1 MQEFRPSFEELA
13 VAGVRGLQPYQP
25 GKPMAEL
32 ARELNLDPNGIIKLA
47 SNENPLG
54 PGSKALNAAKAALSE
69 VHRYP
74 DGNAFT
80 LKQALARHHRVGTD
94 CITLG
99 NGSNDVLVLL
109 AQTFLGPGRDA
120 VFSEHAFAVY
130 PIATQAV
137 GATARVAPA
146 LGADTDMP
154 YGHDLE
160 AMRAAVTDNT
170 RVVFVANPNNPTGTW
185 VDSDYLRD
193 FIASLPSSVIVVVD
207 EAYCEY
213 AAPAGNPDATQ
224 WLAEFPNLV
233 VTRTFSKAFGLAGF
247 RVGYAL
253 SHPDV
258 ADLLN
263 RVRQPFNANLVA
275 QAAAEAAL
283 EDEDYIRESVV
294 MNQEQRAWLQTELE
308 GLGLAVLPSAANFL
322 CFGLGERCEAV
333 NDGLLRRGVIL
344 RPVGGYGLPGFLRV
358 TVGLPAE
365 NQRFVRELSD
375 LLAGTA

>member
-13 VAGVRGLQPYQP
+13 VDGVRGLQPYQP

-32 ARELNLDPNGIIKLA
+32 ARELGLDPDSIIKLA

-54 PGSKALNAAKAALSE
+54 PGKKALEAAQAALVE

-80 LKQALARHHRVGTD
+80 LKQALAAHHRIGVD

-109 AQTFLGPGRDA
+109 AQTFLGPGREA

-137 GATARVAPA
+137 GGTARVARA
-146 LGADTDMP
+146 LAPDSQMP

-160 AMRAAVTDNT
+160 AMRAAVTDDT

-185 VDSDYLRD
+185 VESDSLRD

-213 AAPAGNPDATQ
+213 AAPAGHPDATQ

-233 VTRTFSKAFGLAGF
+233 VTRTFSKAYGLSGF
-247 RVGYAL
+247 RLGYAL

-283 EDEDYIRESVV
+283 GDADYIRESVQ
-294 MNQEQRAWLQTELE
+294 MNEEQRNWLQGELE
-308 GLGLAVLPSAANFL
+308 ALGLTVLPSAANFL
-322 CFGLGERCEAV
+322 CFGLGDRCDEI

-358 TVGLPAE
+358 TVGLPTE
-365 NQRFVRELSD
+365 NQRFIRELSE
-375 LLAGTA
+375 LLTGTA

>member
-1 MQEFRPSFEELA
+1 MQDYRPTFEKLA
-13 VAGVRGLQPYQP
+13 VDGVRGLQPYQP

-32 ARELNLDPNGIIKLA
+32 ARELGLDPSGIIKLA

-54 PGSKALNAAKAALSE
+54 PGKKAMEAAQAALAE

-74 DGNAFT
+74 DGSAFT
-80 LKQALARHHRVGTD
+80 LKQALAAHHRIGAE

-109 AQTFLGPGRDA
+109 AETFLGPGRGA

-130 PIATQAV
+130 PIATQAA
-137 GATARVAPA
+137 GAMAQVAPA
-146 LGADTDMP
+146 FLPEAEMP
-154 YGHDLE
+154 YGHDLQ
-160 AMRAAVTDNT
+160 AMRAAVTDAT
-170 RVVFVANPNNPTGTW
+170 RLVFVANPNNPTGTW
-185 VDSDYLRD
+185 VESGQLKD
-193 FIASLPSSVIVVVD
+193 FIASLPAGVIVVVD

-213 AAPAGNPDATQ
+213 AEPAGGPDATQ

-233 VTRTFSKAFGLAGF
+233 VTRTFSKAYGLAGF

-253 SHPDV
+253 SHPDI

-263 RVRQPFNANLVA
+263 RVRQPFNVNLVA

-283 EDEDYIRESVV
+283 ADQEYIAESVA
-294 MNQEQRAWLQTELE
+294 MNREQRTWLQGELE
-308 GLGLAVLPSAANFL
+308 ALGLPVLPSAANFL
-322 CFGLGERCEAV
+322 SFGLGDRAEAI
-333 NDGLLRRGVIL
+333 NQGLLRRGVIL
-344 RPVGGYGLPGFLRV
+344 RPVGGYGLPGYLRA

-365 NQRFVRELSD
+365 NQRLIRELSE
-375 LLAGTA
+375 LLAGAA

>member
-1 MQEFRPSFEELA
+1 MQQYRPSFADLA
-13 VAGVRGLQPYQP
+13 VDGVRGLQPYEP

-32 ARELNLDPNGIIKLA
+32 ARELGLDPAGIIKLA

-54 PGSKALNAAKAALSE
+54 PGSKALEAARAALAE

-80 LKQALARHHRVGTD
+80 LKQALAAHHRIGAE

-109 AQTFLGPGRDA
+109 ADAFLAPGRDA

-137 GATARVAPA
+137 GATARVAKAFPA
-146 LGADTDMP
+146 ESDMP
-154 YGHDLE
+154 FGHDLD
-160 AMRAAVTDNT
+160 AMREMVTDDT

-185 VDSDYLRD
+185 VGSDRLRD

-213 AAPAGNPDATQ
+213 AEPAGNPDATQ

-233 VTRTFSKAFGLAGF
+233 VTRTFSKAYGLAGF

-263 RVRQPFNANLVA
+263 RVRQPFNVSLVA

-283 EDEDYIRESVV
+283 ADEDYIRESVE
-294 MNQEQRAWLQTELE
+294 MNREQRTWLQGELAA
-308 GLGLAVLPSAANFL
+308 LGLKVLPSAANFL
-322 CFGLGERCEAV
+322 CFGLGDRGDEI
-333 NDGLLRRGVIL
+333 NQGLLRRGVIL
-344 RPVGGYGLPGFLRV
+344 RPVGGYGLPGYLRA

-365 NQRFVRELSD
+365 NQRLVRELSD
-375 LLAGTA
+375 LLAGKA